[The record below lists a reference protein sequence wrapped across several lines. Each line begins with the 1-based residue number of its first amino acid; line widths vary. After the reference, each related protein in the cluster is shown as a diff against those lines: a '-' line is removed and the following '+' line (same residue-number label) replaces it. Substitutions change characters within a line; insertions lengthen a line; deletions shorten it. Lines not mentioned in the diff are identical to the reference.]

1 MKTISLLFLLFLS
14 VKDGLGFAS
23 RSIAIRDGFHSSR
36 PHTSSRTSLEAGDES
51 TVNSAISQKNGS
63 VIFSIPSLA
72 GFLTGITSYVAQGI
86 ASDDYEI
93 AELPPP
99 YIPAIF
105 GVLLLGGVGL
115 LTATLGNVM
124 DEEASLG
131 LQSGARAKKEMD
143 RSKSSYFGKRK

>member
-1 MKTISLLFLLFLS
+1 MMKTILSLLVLFIS
-14 VKDGLGFAS
+14 VNDGFVS
-23 RSIAIRDGFHSSR
+23 RSFTIRDEFHFSR
-36 PHTSSRTSLEAGDES
+36 PHTSSRTSLDEG
-51 TVNSAISQKNGS
+51 TVKNSASIPRKNRS
-63 VIFSIPSLA
+63 VNISIPSLA
-72 GFLTGITSYVAQGI
+72 GFLTGIASYVTQGI

-131 LQSGARAKKEMD
+131 MQSGARAKKEIE
-143 RSKSSYFGKRK
+143 RSKSSYFGKRR